1 MTGLA
6 TIGDNLPPDEI
17 EILRERLQETHKPLV
32 ERGGELVAMKD
43 RLPASCDDD
52 DTATKLAD
60 AVKACTAYTK
70 NADAARVHAKEPFLA
85 SGRAVDGFFKAL
97 SDPVDRVKA
106 AAGALLTAYQR
117 RVADEERRRR
127 EAIAAEER
135 RLAQEAER
143 AARAAKKAGDDLEAA
158 RLRDEANAAK
168 ALAQVAKEEASA
180 KASDLTRTRS
190 NIGSVASL
198 RTTWDHEIIDKEAV
212 PRLYLRVDD
221 GAIRAAIKA
230 NTTKE
235 GKCALKIAGVRIFE
249 KQESVV
255 R

>member
-1 MTGLA
+1 MTDAMLGH
-6 TIGDNLPPDEI
+6 NKPPEEI
-17 EILRERLQETHKPLV
+17 EILRTKLEAMYQFFI
-32 ERGGELVAMKD
+32 ERGQELVDMKD
-43 RLPASCDDD
+43 RLPASCDDE
-52 DTATKLAD
+52 DTAAKLAD

-70 NADAARVHAKEPFLA
+70 NADAARVSAKEPFLA

-97 SDPVDRVKA
+97 SDPVDRVKQ

-135 RLAQEAER
+135 RVAQEAER
-143 AARAAKKAGDDLEAA
+143 AARAAKKAGDEVEAK
-158 RLRDEANAAK
+158 RLRDEANAAR
-168 ALAQVAKEEASA
+168 ALAQVAKEEAGV
-180 KASDLTRTRS
+180 KAAELTRNRS
-190 NIGSVASL
+190 TIGSVASL
-198 RTTWDHEIIDKEAV
+198 RTTWEHEIVEKDAV

-230 NTTKE
+230 NTDRD
-235 GKCALKIAGVRIFE
+235 GKCALKIEGIRIFAKTE
-249 KQESVV
+249 TVV

>member
-1 MTGLA
+1 MTDVTLGH
-6 TIGDNLPPDEI
+6 NRPPEEI
-17 EILRERLQETHKPLV
+17 ELLRDKLAETHRPLID
-32 ERGGELVAMKD
+32 RGQELVDMKD
-43 RLPASCDDD
+43 RLPASCDDE
-52 DTATKLAD
+52 DTAARLAD

-70 NADAARVHAKEPFLA
+70 NADAARVSAKEPFLA

-97 SDPVDRVKA
+97 SDPVDRVKQ

-135 RLAQEAER
+135 RLAREAEQK
-143 AARAAKKAGDDLEAA
+143 AREAKKAGDEAEA
-158 RLRDEANAAK
+158 KRLRDEAQAQR
-168 ALAQVAKEEASA
+168 ALAQVAREEAQV
-180 KASDLTRTRS
+180 KAAELTRNRS
-190 NIGSVASL
+190 TIGSVASL
-198 RTTWDHEIIDKEAV
+198 RTTWAFEVVNPDLV
-212 PRLYLRVDD
+212 PRLYMRPDE

-230 NTTKE
+230 NTDSDGRCK
-235 GKCALKIAGVRIFE
+235 LKIDGVKIFE